1 MNTVDT
7 IRRAENLIDLC
18 TSTIA
23 EPMLESQ
30 VESVKTA
37 VMSGQD
43 DLAWKFVLDLSEFCD
58 TLEKELD
65 D

>member
-1 MNTVDT
+1 MNTVAT
-7 IRRAENLIDLC
+7 IRRAENLAELC
-18 TSTIA
+18 TSTVA

-30 VESVKTA
+30 IEHVKMA
-37 VMSGQD
+37 VINGQD
-43 DLAWKFVLDLSEFCD
+43 DLAWEFVLDLSEFCD

>member
-1 MNTVDT
+1 MNTVNT
-7 IRRAENLIDLC
+7 IHRAEKLSDLYI
-18 TSTIA
+18 STIA
-23 EPMLESQ
+23 EPILETQ
-30 VESVKTA
+30 VEQIKTA
-37 VMSGQD
+37 VINGQD